1 MFIVSSDH
9 WYRKLSNEP
18 KPSLFIAKIINDNL
32 KVQNEKEVMNI
43 FIPDLILKFLENK
56 VSSHNE
62 INKLINSLEDIN
74 LDKIRNRLNN
84 KILMK

>member
-1 MFIVSSDH
+1 MT
-9 WYRKLSNEP
+9 
-18 KPSLFIAKIINDNL
+18 
-32 KVQNEKEVMNI
+32 
-43 FIPDLILKFLENK
+43 IPDLILKFLENK